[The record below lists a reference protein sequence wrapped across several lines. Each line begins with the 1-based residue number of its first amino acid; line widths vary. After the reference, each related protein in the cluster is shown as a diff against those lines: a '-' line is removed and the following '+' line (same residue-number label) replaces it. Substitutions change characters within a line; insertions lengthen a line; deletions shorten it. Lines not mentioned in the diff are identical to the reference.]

1 MNEVRRIG
9 DAASRRLGPGEAA
22 SRRLL
27 KRNVLHFKQS
37 GGTPLP
43 LSPLPLS
50 PLPLAL
56 LSLCVAATAVAAPYK
71 FTVDC
76 DEPAR
81 MRKVGETTEFRITC
95 EDLAKTNGFGGPVEV
110 WLDNFGT
117 NVLVRRTVCPEKGNP
132 IVLRGTLTEPGF
144 LRAVAMNPG
153 SKTTF
158 FGLGKGNVCA
168 SVGYEPEKIVQ
179 GLPCPDDFDAYWQGE
194 RKRLAAE
201 VPLAATRER
210 VTDYRKKGF
219 VCWKVSFATFGGKRV
234 WGFLTMP
241 TEECGKVEG
250 WKGGKVEGWKG
261 GKVEGW
267 KGGRVERWKGGKV
280 RRYPL
285 RVNVPGAGPAAVA
298 ASAGARPGEVS
309 LTLNVHPFEPAAD
322 AKGQKKLYEAQD
334 VACRKRYGTTYATS
348 GLGVSREEYFYHDI
362 ILGMDRAV
370 DWAVAL
376 PEVDRSRVW
385 YSGGSQGGGFG
396 MFLMGLNRNFTRGY
410 VWICAIADH
419 GGYRL
424 GRIPGWPRLVQ
435 CNERNRA
442 VAERFAPYFDA
453 CNFAARV
460 KIPIRMSAGL
470 SDCCCPPPAVWSAY
484 NALGSVDKAIVPCP
498 NVGHAIPS
506 EVSAG
511 FERWLK
517 GEAASRRLE

>member
-1 MNEVRRIG
+1 MNEVRRI
-9 DAASRRLGPGEAA
+9 GEAA

-50 PLPLAL
+50 PLPLSPLPLSPLPLAL
-56 LSLCVAATAVAAPYK
+56 LSLCVAVTAAAAPYK

-81 MRKVGETTEFRITC
+81 MRKVGETTEFRIVC

-117 NVLVRRTVCPEKGNP
+117 NVLERLTVCPEKGKP

-153 SKTTF
+153 SRTTF

-201 VPLAATRER
+201 VPLAATREL
-210 VTDYRKKGF
+210 VTDYMKKGF

-234 WGFLTMP
+234 WGFLTVP
-241 TEECGKVEG
+241 EEGKG
-250 WKGGKVEGWKG
+250 PW
-261 GKVEGW
+261 
-267 KGGRVERWKGGKV
+267 
-280 RRYPL
+280 PL

-484 NALGSVDKAIVPCP
+484 NALGSADKAIVPCP
-498 NVGHAIPS
+498 NVGHSIPS
-506 EVSAG
+506 DVSQG
-511 FERWLK
+511 FEHWLVT
-517 GEAASRRLE
+517 GDAASPDDASSDD

>member
-1 MNEVRRIG
+1 MKKRIVILAG
-9 DAASRRLGPGEAA
+9 LI
-22 SRRLL
+22 
-27 KRNVLHFKQS
+27 
-37 GGTPLP
+37 
-43 LSPLPLS
+43 LS
-50 PLPLAL
+50 
-56 LSLCVAATAVAAPYK
+56 VGVATASPYK

-95 EDLAKTNGFGGPVEV
+95 EDLATTNGFGGPVEV

-117 NVLVRRTVCPEKGNP
+117 NVLVRRTVCPEKGKP

-201 VPLAATRER
+201 VPLAPTRER

-219 VCWKVSFATFGGKRV
+219 ACWKVSFATFGGKRV

-241 TEECGKVEG
+241 EDGKG
-250 WKGGKVEGWKG
+250 PW
-261 GKVEGW
+261 
-267 KGGRVERWKGGKV
+267 
-280 RRYPL
+280 PL

-322 AKGQKKLYEAQD
+322 AKEQKKLYEAQD
-334 VACRKRYGTTYATS
+334 VTCRKRYGTTYATS

-396 MFLMGLNRNFTRGY
+396 MFLMGLNKSFTRGY

-435 CNERNRA
+435 CNEKNRA

-484 NALGSVDKAIVPCP
+484 NALGSADKAIVPCP
-498 NVGHAIPS
+498 NVGHSIPS
-506 EVSAG
+506 DVSAE

-517 GEAASRRLE
+517 GKCVHERNCCDEDELFAKNDVFLVE